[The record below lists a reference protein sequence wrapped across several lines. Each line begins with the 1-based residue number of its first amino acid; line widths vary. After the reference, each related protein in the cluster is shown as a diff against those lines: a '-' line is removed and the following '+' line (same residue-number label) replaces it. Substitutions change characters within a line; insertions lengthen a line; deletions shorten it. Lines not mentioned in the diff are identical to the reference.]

1 MKLKHF
7 LQRKIKNKK
16 GMAIELAILLLVV
29 TFSLSIII
37 TSTSMLLYRKKNN
50 AKEQMLLNTQ
60 IEQIGAKFC
69 SSIAMANGNEWIS
82 EFPDYN
88 IEISGFTLT
97 VKEKD
102 KEKVLLF
109 VELSKEN
116 NKYRIIEWK
125 TF

>member
-1 MKLKHF
+1 MKFKRL
-7 LQRKIKNKK
+7 LQKIIENKK
-16 GMAIELAILLLVV
+16 GMAIEMAILLLVV

-50 AKEQMLLNTQ
+50 AKEQLLLNTQ
-60 IEQIGAKFC
+60 IEQIASEFC
-69 SSIAMANGNEWIS
+69 LATANASGNEWVS
-82 EFPDYN
+82 NFPDYD

-102 KEKVLLF
+102 NEEVLLF
-109 VELSKEN
+109 VEIIKEN
-116 NKYRIIEWK
+116 NQFRIIEWK